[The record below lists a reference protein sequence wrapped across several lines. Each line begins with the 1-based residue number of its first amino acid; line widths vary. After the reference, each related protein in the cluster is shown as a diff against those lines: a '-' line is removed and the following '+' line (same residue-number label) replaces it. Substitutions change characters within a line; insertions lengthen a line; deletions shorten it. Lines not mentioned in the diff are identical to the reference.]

1 MEYTVYKDRLKQ
13 LKCAV
18 IIPTYNNEKTIKKV
32 VDSVRDYCDDV
43 IVVNDGS
50 TDHTSAIL
58 VEYSG
63 IQYISYKENKG
74 KGYALLTGLRY
85 ATEKGFDY
93 AITLDS
99 DGQHFAD
106 DIPTFI
112 DRIEKKPGSILIGAR
127 NLRADN
133 MPGKNTFANKF
144 SNFWYKIISIKIDKR
159 NTFTDA

>member
-58 VEYSG
+58 GEYSG

-74 KGYALLTGLRY
+74 KG
-85 ATEKGFDY
+85 
-93 AITLDS
+93 
-99 DGQHFAD
+99 
-106 DIPTFI
+106 
-112 DRIEKKPGSILIGAR
+112 
-127 NLRADN
+127 
-133 MPGKNTFANKF
+133 
-144 SNFWYKIISIKIDKR
+144 
-159 NTFTDA
+159 